1 MVNFGV
7 NIASLIGL
15 LNCLFALF
23 YFGLSIAQL
32 IVSIRQS
39 GSTIDLAMRLPQILI
54 APSCLLVSGLIL
66 FFQGW
71 RYDPIMQFGL
81 LLTEFLLVYYIVRDI
96 RSMNSNP

>member
-1 MVNFGV
+1 MVNYGL

-39 GSTIDLAMRLPQILI
+39 GSTINIAMRITQILI
-54 APSCLLVSGLIL
+54 APICLLLSGFILI
-66 FFQGW
+66 FQGW
-71 RYDPIMQFGL
+71 RYDPIMQFNL

-96 RSMNSNP
+96 RSMNNP